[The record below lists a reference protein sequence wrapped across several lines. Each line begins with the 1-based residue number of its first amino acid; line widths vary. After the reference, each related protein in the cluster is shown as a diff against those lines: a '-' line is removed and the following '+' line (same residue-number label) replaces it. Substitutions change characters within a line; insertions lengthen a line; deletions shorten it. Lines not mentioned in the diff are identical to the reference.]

1 MLCNRNDNL
10 ESRNFVDNVNFSA
23 ADPCIWVV
31 YPGGASGDLLISII
45 DKHYLRT
52 GCEYYGIDDSGR
64 VKLYTT
70 DYETI
75 DNNHQITG
83 QTLFNDQW
91 FFDLAE
97 KLGER
102 NLNYS
107 LLYQV
112 IFGCHLYPPSYI
124 NNILKTF
131 PQSKIINIYPKD
143 KKGLNLIKILSSYKN
158 KNILDLSVLNE
169 SDDYQPDLVEHE
181 RVLNVPFGSL
191 FNDILYYKQY
201 NMILNFLELPG
212 QLISFDYIKFYLSKQ
227 HPGIKNLLT
236 EYSESL

>member
-107 LLYQV
+107 LLDQV

-143 KKGLNLIKILSSYKN
+143 KKGLNLIKILGSYKN
-158 KNILDLSVLNE
+158 KNLLDLSVLNE
-169 SDDYQPDLVEHE
+169 SDDYQPNLVEHE

-191 FNDILYYKQY
+191 FNDILYHKQY

-227 HPGIKNLLT
+227 HPEIKNLLT